1 MATVQTLKADMV
13 RSLSTKFFHKNDSLQ
28 FQIALHYQDNL
39 HLYKDFD
46 NYTTYRENH
55 DRLVKAL
62 NENAQIPDD
71 FKRVK

>member
-1 MATVQTLKADMV
+1 MATANTLQADLV

-28 FQIALHYQDNL
+28 FQIAILYQDNL

-46 NYTTYRENH
+46 NYKTYRENH

-62 NENAQIPDD
+62 NENGQIPDD
-71 FKRVK
+71 FNRVE